1 MTWMKRNIIIGCMSM
16 MILLLYMTN
25 ILQNK
30 NFMVQPLLLIL
41 LAGAGSLFIMRAETH
56 MTCNAGLQKL
66 QYENLDVFR
75 FLSSIIIIILH
86 VRPFF
91 NISAQADIAI
101 NNIIGRI
108 CVPFF
113 FLVSGFFAARQEQK
127 KPDYIR
133 SYIRSMIP
141 VYLVWSAVYLPSS
154 FSLAAPYIEQ
164 GLQVLKGMGIPG
176 VIQIL
181 LLFLLIPL
189 VILIALLYSGVY
201 YHLWYFPALLLSML
215 VMQYWKKKHTLKV
228 LLSVSF
234 VLLLFGATE
243 TYYGFC
249 GNFFQ
254 SLLHYYYAI
263 FFTTRNFLFFALFY
277 VTLGYWIGTKEQP
290 VSSLCF
296 LKLLLSIV
304 ALIAEG
310 LLLQTTQRLD
320 SNILLACV
328 PLVYYLFSCLLY
340 TNIDVSRLHKIP
352 LRAVSK
358 YYYLIHPLMILFVE
372 LWFPHI
378 DSLFLAIGKVLCVL
392 CFTHAASLAVLHIK
406 KRYPVLPL

>member
-215 VMQYWKKKHTLKV
+215 VMQYWKK
-228 LLSVSF
+228 
-234 VLLLFGATE
+234 
-243 TYYGFC
+243 
-249 GNFFQ
+249 
-254 SLLHYYYAI
+254 
-263 FFTTRNFLFFALFY
+263 
-277 VTLGYWIGTKEQP
+277 
-290 VSSLCF
+290 
-296 LKLLLSIV
+296 SI
-304 ALIAEG
+304 
-310 LLLQTTQRLD
+310 
-320 SNILLACV
+320 
-328 PLVYYLFSCLLY
+328 P
-340 TNIDVSRLHKIP
+340 
-352 LRAVSK
+352 
-358 YYYLIHPLMILFVE
+358 
-372 LWFPHI
+372 
-378 DSLFLAIGKVLCVL
+378 
-392 CFTHAASLAVLHIK
+392 
-406 KRYPVLPL
+406 